1 MSSEA
6 SGSASA
12 SNRSPEREAM
22 GRALDLALRGWGRV
36 APNPL
41 VGAVVLQG
49 GTVAGE
55 GFHAE
60 FGGPHAEVV
69 ALGAAGA
76 RARGSTVVVTLEPCA
91 HHGKTPPCTEAL
103 IAAGVDRAVAAIRD
117 PEPAA
122 RGGDEVLRAEGVAVT
137 FGVLAERAA
146 ALNAPFLFAHAQAE
160 RPFVALKLATS
171 IDGRIAD
178 AHGSSRWVSGEAAR
192 EYVQWLRAGFDA
204 IAVGGTTA
212 LRDDPQLTVRGPLT
226 PRRPPI
232 RVVFDRRAML
242 NETADLVKT
251 ARAMP
256 TWVMASPDAPAGSRW
271 LLERSGVRVFR
282 PASLAG
288 GARVLRG
295 AGIHSVLGEGGGARG
310 AKLLAEGLVDRLYWV
325 PAPVWLGEG
334 AGPALPGGAGAGV
347 PAAPRWIP
355 VERRAMGP
363 GTLLVLDRR
372 PWLPESGVPS
382 GGATSSRAT
391 GGAASGGGTG

>member
-12 SNRSPEREAM
+12 SNGSPEREAM

-76 RARGSTVVVTLEPCA
+76 RARGATLVVTLEPCA
-91 HHGKTPPCTEAL
+91 HHGKTPPCTDA
-103 IAAGVDRAVAAIRD
+103 IVAAGVARVVAAIRD
-117 PEPAA
+117 PDPEA
-122 RGGDEVLRAEGVAVT
+122 RGGADVLRGQGVAVS
-137 FGVLAERAA
+137 FGVLAEAAA
-146 ALNAPFLFAHAQAE
+146 ALNAPFLFAHQQAE

-178 AHGSSRWVSGEAAR
+178 ARGSSRWVSGEAAR
-192 EYVQWLRAGFDA
+192 EYVHWLRAGFDA

-212 LRDDPQLTVRGPLT
+212 LKDDPQLTVRGPIT
-226 PRRPPI
+226 PRRAPV

-242 NETADLVKT
+242 NETVNLVST
-251 ARAMP
+251 ARTVP
-256 TWVMASPDAPAGSRW
+256 TWVMASPDAPVASVTQ
-271 LLERSGVRVFR
+271 LEGSGVRVSR
-282 PASLAG
+282 PTSLADG
-288 GARVLRG
+288 LRMLRA
-295 AGIHSVLGEGGGARG
+295 AGIHSLLCEGGGALG
-310 AKLLAEGLVDRLYWV
+310 AKLLAEGLVDRLYWIQ
-325 PAPVWLGEG
+325 APVWLGEG
-334 AGPALPGGAGAGV
+334 AVPAFPGV
-347 PAAPRWIP
+347 PAAPLPEAPRWIP

-363 GTLLVLDRR
+363 DTLLVLDRR
-372 PWLPESGVPS
+372 LCLPEL
-382 GGATSSRAT
+382 
-391 GGAASGGGTG
+391 